1 MSRFSRKTNKTTGK
15 CLLSVGVLAAGL
27 GLSAQAQSA
36 AIEWTAGSGGNGH
49 YYEVLSGLENWDSAR
64 ADALSRG
71 GYLATITSAAENTF
85 VTNLLTTS
93 ATVRAWLG
101 GTDSAVEGTFRWA
114 DGPEAGNLITPV
126 YANFAPGEPNNSN
139 NEDYLEVFG
148 ANVPC
153 CSVGQWNDLPLAG
166 TPGIAYVVEY
176 NSNPNSSTLPVPE
189 PTGLALL
196 GMGLMGLMSTRR
208 RRA

>member
-15 CLLSVGVLAAGL
+15 CLLSAGVLAAGL

-49 YYEVLSGLENWDSAR
+49 FYEVLSGLENWDSAR

-93 ATVRAWLG
+93 ATVRALG
-101 GTDSAVEGTFRWA
+101 WAVPTAPSKARSAGPMARRPAISLLRSMPTSPRASRTIPTMRTIWKSSARTFLAAALASGTTCRWRA
-114 DGPEAGNLITPV
+114 RQGSPT
-126 YANFAPGEPNNSN
+126 S
-139 NEDYLEVFG
+139 
-148 ANVPC
+148 
-153 CSVGQWNDLPLAG
+153 
-166 TPGIAYVVEY
+166 
-176 NSNPNSSTLPVPE
+176 SSTIR
-189 PTGLALL
+189 
-196 GMGLMGLMSTRR
+196 TRTPR
-208 RRA
+208 PYPYPNQPASPCSARA